1 MNPKSPLLW
10 FFVLVL
16 LISVVTLFGPPEQS
30 LGPNVRVVY
39 LHGAWVWTALIG
51 ILAAGVS
58 GALALLTRNQALYG
72 WSAALG
78 RTGLFFWLTYLPL
91 SLWAMQSNWNGL
103 FLAEPR
109 WRVAIVFALGGLGL
123 QIFLA
128 VMRDANLTAL
138 GNLIFASGLMVA
150 LNRTEQVMHPA
161 SPILESDAMR
171 IQVFFAG
178 LTLLALL
185 AAWQM
190 TRWLLQRERA

>member
-58 GALALLTRNQALYG
+58 GALALLTRNQALHG
-72 WSAALG
+72 WTAALG

-161 SPILESDAMR
+161 SPILESDAVR